1 MPTSSWSRAPSS
13 VDLDLSGRSALVT
26 GGGKGIGAAISR
38 ELSEMGAKVVINYR
52 SDQAAAQATAK
63 SLSDATIYQA
73 DVGDPDQVAAMVSAA
88 GPFDVV
94 VNNAGLLR
102 DRLLLRM
109 SAADWD
115 EVLRT
120 DLSAAFHV
128 TKAVVPHMLKSRWG
142 RIVNI
147 SSIVGL
153 GGNPG
158 QANYAAAKAGLVGL
172 SKSVAKELGSR
183 NITCNVVAPG
193 YVHTELTASSM
204 TEEMLAELIKL
215 TPLRRQG
222 KAEEIA
228 SAVAFLC
235 SPAASFVTGE
245 VLVVDGGLA
254 A

>member
-1 MPTSSWSRAPSS
+1 

-26 GGGKGIGAAISR
+26 GGGKGIGAAIAR
-38 ELSEMGAKVVINYR
+38 ELSEMGARVVINYR
-52 SDQAAAQATAK
+52 SDQRSAENTAAVLA
-63 SLSDATIYQA
+63 DAVAFGA
-73 DVGDPDQVAAMVSAA
+73 DVGDPGQVAKMVTEA

-94 VNNAGLLR
+94 VNNAGMLR

-109 SAADWD
+109 SVDDWD
-115 EVLRT
+115 QVLRT

-128 TKAVVPHMLKSRWG
+128 TKACVPQMLKTRWG
-142 RIVNI
+142 RIINI

-172 SKSVAKELGSR
+172 TKSVAKELGSR
-183 NITCNVVAPG
+183 NITCNAVAPG
-193 YVHTELTASSM
+193 YVHTELTASAIS
-204 TEEMLAELIKL
+204 EEQLAELVKL

-222 KAEEIA
+222 TAGEVA
-228 SAVAFLC
+228 AAVAFLC
-235 SPAASFVTGE
+235 SPAASFITGE

>member
-1 MPTSSWSRAPSS
+1 M
-13 VDLDLSGRSALVT
+13 DLDLSSKRALVT
-26 GGGKGIGAAISR
+26 GAGKGIGAAIAR
-38 ELSEMGAKVVINYR
+38 ELHAMGAAVVINYR
-52 SDQAAAQATAK
+52 SDQEAAEATAAQLPGSRAV
-63 SLSDATIYQA
+63 QA
-73 DVGDPDQVAAMVSAA
+73 DVSDPAQVAALFREA

-94 VNNAGLLR
+94 VNNAGVIR

-109 SAADWD
+109 TEDDWD
-115 EVLRT
+115 AVLRT

-128 TKAVVPHMLKSRWG
+128 IRAAVPGMLRSRWG

-172 SKSVAKELGSR
+172 TKSVAKELGSR
-183 NITCNVVAPG
+183 AITCNAVAPG
-193 YVHTELTASSM
+193 YVETELTTGAIPADA
-204 TEEMLAELIKL
+204 LADLIRL

-222 KAEEIA
+222 SPAEVA

-245 VLVVDGGLA
+245 VLVVDGGLSA
-254 A
+254 

>member
-1 MPTSSWSRAPSS
+1 

-38 ELSEMGAKVVINYR
+38 ELSEMGARVVVNYR
-52 SDQAAAQATAK
+52 TDRQAAEDTAAV
-63 SLSDATIYQA
+63 LGNAVAFGA
-73 DVGDPDQVAAMVSAA
+73 DVGDPEQVARMVTET

-94 VNNAGLLR
+94 VNNAGMLR

-109 SAADWD
+109 SVDDWD
-115 EVLRT
+115 QVLRT

-128 TKAVVPHMLKSRWG
+128 TKACVPQMLRARWG

-172 SKSVAKELGSR
+172 TKSVAKELGSR
-183 NITCNVVAPG
+183 NITCNAVAPG
-193 YVHTELTASSM
+193 YVHTELTTTSI
-204 TEEMLAELIKL
+204 TEEQIAELVKL

-222 KAEEIA
+222 TTAEIA
-228 SAVAFLC
+228 AAVAFLC
-235 SPAASFVTGE
+235 SPAAAFITGE

>member
-1 MPTSSWSRAPSS
+1 M
-13 VDLDLSGRSALVT
+13 VT
-26 GGGKGIGAAISR
+26 
-38 ELSEMGAKVVINYR
+38 E
-52 SDQAAAQATAK
+52 T
-63 SLSDATIYQA
+63 
-73 DVGDPDQVAAMVSAA
+73 

-94 VNNAGLLR
+94 VNNAGMLR

-109 SAADWD
+109 SVDDWD
-115 EVLRT
+115 QVLRT

-128 TKAVVPHMLKSRWG
+128 TKACVPQMLRARWG

-172 SKSVAKELGSR
+172 TKSVAKELGSR
-183 NITCNVVAPG
+183 NITCNAVAPG
-193 YVHTELTASSM
+193 YVHTELTTTSI
-204 TEEMLAELIKL
+204 TEEQIAELVKL

-222 KAEEIA
+222 TAAEIA
-228 SAVAFLC
+228 AAVAFLC
-235 SPAASFVTGE
+235 SPAAAFITGE
-245 VLVVDGGLA
+245 ILVVDGGLA

>member
-1 MPTSSWSRAPSS
+1 M
-13 VDLDLSGRSALVT
+13 DLDLSGRSALVT

-38 ELSEMGAKVVINYR
+38 ELSGMGARVVVNFR
-52 SDQAAAQATAK
+52 ADQAAAEETARSLSQATCFG
-63 SLSDATIYQA
+63 A
-73 DVGDPDQVAAMVSAA
+73 DVGDPGQVARMVAES

-94 VNNAGLLR
+94 VNNAGMLR

-109 SAADWD
+109 TGDDWD
-115 EVLRT
+115 QVLRT

-128 TKAVVPHMLKSRWG
+128 TKAVVPHMLKGRWG

-172 SKSVAKELGSR
+172 TKSVAKELGSR

-204 TEEMLAELIKL
+204 TEEMLAELVRL

-222 KAEEIA
+222 RAEEVA
-228 SAVAFLC
+228 AAVAFLC
-235 SPAASFVTGE
+235 SPAAAFITGE

>member
-1 MPTSSWSRAPSS
+1 
-13 VDLDLSGRSALVT
+13 VELDLSGHSALVT

-38 ELSEMGAKVVINYR
+38 ELSQMGARVVINYR
-52 SDQAAAQATAK
+52 SDQGAAEATAQ
-63 SLSDATIYQA
+63 SLQNATAFGA
-73 DVGDPDQVAAMVSAA
+73 DVGDPQQVAQLVAEA

-109 SAADWD
+109 TLDDWD
-115 EVLRT
+115 QVLRT

-128 TKAVVPHMLKSRWG
+128 TKAAVPHMLKGRWG

-158 QANYAAAKAGLVGL
+158 QVNYAAAKAGLVGL
-172 SKSVAKELGSR
+172 TKSVAKELGSR

-193 YVHTELTASSM
+193 YVHTELTASSI
-204 TEEMLAELIKL
+204 TEAMLAELIKM

-222 KAEEIA
+222 QAEEIA
-228 SAVAFLC
+228 AAVAFLC
-235 SPAASFVTGE
+235 SPAASFITGA

>member
-1 MPTSSWSRAPSS
+1 

-26 GGGKGIGAAISR
+26 GGGKGIGAAISQ

-52 SDQAAAQATAK
+52 SDQATAEATAK
-63 SLSDATIYQA
+63 SLSNTTIYQA
-73 DVGDPDQVAAMVSAA
+73 DVGDPDQVAAMVSAT

-128 TKAVVPHMLKSRWG
+128 TKVVVPHMLKSRWG

-172 SKSVAKELGSR
+172 TKSVAKELGSR

-204 TEEMLAELIKL
+204 TEDMLAELTKL

-222 KAEEIA
+222 KTEEIA
-228 SAVAFLC
+228 AAVAFLC
-235 SPAASFVTGE
+235 SPAAAFITGE
-245 VLVVDGGLA
+245 VLVVDGGLSA
-254 A
+254 

>member
-1 MPTSSWSRAPSS
+1 

-38 ELSEMGAKVVINYR
+38 ELSGMGARVVVNYR
-52 SDQAAAQATAK
+52 TDRQAAEDTAAA
-63 SLSDATIYQA
+63 LGNAVVFGA
-73 DVGDPDQVAAMVSAA
+73 DVGDPEQVAKMVTET

-94 VNNAGLLR
+94 VNNAGMLR

-109 SAADWD
+109 SVDDWD
-115 EVLRT
+115 QVLRT

-128 TKAVVPHMLKSRWG
+128 TKACVPQMLRARWG

-172 SKSVAKELGSR
+172 TKSVAKELGSR
-183 NITCNVVAPG
+183 NITCNAVAPG
-193 YVHTELTASSM
+193 YVHTELTTTSI
-204 TEEMLAELIKL
+204 TEEQIAELVKL

-222 KAEEIA
+222 TTAEIA
-228 SAVAFLC
+228 AAVAFLC
-235 SPAASFVTGE
+235 SPAAAFITGE

>member
-1 MPTSSWSRAPSS
+1 
-13 VDLDLSGRSALVT
+13 
-26 GGGKGIGAAISR
+26 
-38 ELSEMGAKVVINYR
+38 MGARVVINYR
-52 SDQAAAQATAK
+52 SDQRSAENTAAVLA
-63 SLSDATIYQA
+63 DAVAFGA
-73 DVGDPDQVAAMVSAA
+73 DVGDPGQVAKMVTEA

-94 VNNAGLLR
+94 VNNAGMLR

-109 SAADWD
+109 SVDDWD
-115 EVLRT
+115 QVLRT

-128 TKAVVPHMLKSRWG
+128 TKACVPQMLKTRWG
-142 RIVNI
+142 RIINI

-172 SKSVAKELGSR
+172 TKSVAKELGSR
-183 NITCNVVAPG
+183 NITCNAVAPG
-193 YVHTELTASSM
+193 YVHTELTASAIS
-204 TEEMLAELIKL
+204 EEQLAELVKL

-222 KAEEIA
+222 TAGEVA
-228 SAVAFLC
+228 AAVAFLC
-235 SPAASFVTGE
+235 SPAASFITGE

>member
-1 MPTSSWSRAPSS
+1 M
-13 VDLDLSGRSALVT
+13 DLDLSGRSALVT

-38 ELSEMGAKVVINYR
+38 ELSEMGARVVINYR
-52 SDQAAAQATAK
+52 SDQAAAAATAAA
-63 SLSDATIYQA
+63 LGNLQTFGA
-73 DVGDPDQVAAMVSAA
+73 DVGDPEQVARMVAET

-109 SAADWD
+109 TGDDWD
-115 EVLRT
+115 QVLRT

-128 TKAVVPHMLKSRWG
+128 TKAVVPHMLKRRWG

-172 SKSVAKELGSR
+172 TKSVAKELGSR
-183 NITCNVVAPG
+183 NINCNVVAPG

-222 KAEEIA
+222 QAEEIA
-228 SAVAFLC
+228 AAVAFLC
-235 SPAASFVTGE
+235 SPAASFITGA

>member
-1 MPTSSWSRAPSS
+1 

-38 ELSEMGAKVVINYR
+38 ELSEMGARVVINYR
-52 SDQAAAQATAK
+52 SDRAAAEATA
-63 SLSDATIYQA
+63 SALGSATVAGA
-73 DVGDPDQVAAMVSAA
+73 DVGDPEQVARMVNET

-109 SAADWD
+109 SSDDWD
-115 EVLRT
+115 QVLRT

-128 TKAVVPHMLKSRWG
+128 TKAAVPHMLKSRWG

-193 YVHTELTASSM
+193 YVHTELTASSI
-204 TEEMLAELIKL
+204 TEEMLAELIKM

-222 KAEEIA
+222 QAEEIA
-228 SAVAFLC
+228 AAVAFLC
-235 SPAASFVTGE
+235 SPAAAFITGE

>member
-1 MPTSSWSRAPSS
+1 M
-13 VDLDLSGRSALVT
+13 T
-26 GGGKGIGAAISR
+26 GAGKGIGAAIAG
-38 ELSEMGAKVVINYR
+38 ELHAMGASVVINYR
-52 SDQAAAQATAK
+52 QDRESAEATAGR
-63 SLSDATIYQA
+63 LPGARAVQA
-73 DVGDPDQVAAMVSAA
+73 DIADPVQVAQLFRDA

-94 VNNAGLLR
+94 VNNAGLIR

-109 SAADWD
+109 TDDDWD
-115 EVLRT
+115 SVLRT

-128 TKAVVPHMLKSRWG
+128 IKAAIPAMLKGRWG

-172 SKSVAKELGSR
+172 TKSVAKELGSR
-183 NITCNVVAPG
+183 GITCNAVAPG
-193 YVHTELTASSM
+193 YVQTELTAGAIPA
-204 TEEMLAELIKL
+204 EALAELIRM

-222 KAEEIA
+222 TTTEIA
-228 SAVAFLC
+228 AAVAFLC

-245 VLVVDGGLA
+245 VLVVDGGLSA
-254 A
+254 

>member
-1 MPTSSWSRAPSS
+1 M
-13 VDLDLSGRSALVT
+13 DLDLSGRSALVT
-26 GGGKGIGAAISR
+26 GGGKGIGAAIAR
-38 ELSEMGAKVVINYR
+38 ELSEMGARVVINYR
-52 SDQAAAQATAK
+52 SDQRSADATAAE
-63 SLSDATIYQA
+63 LADAVAFGA
-73 DVGDPDQVAAMVSAA
+73 DVGDPGQVAKMVTEA

-94 VNNAGLLR
+94 VNNAGMLR

-109 SAADWD
+109 SVDDWD
-115 EVLRT
+115 QVLRT

-128 TKAVVPHMLKSRWG
+128 TKACVPQMLKTRWG

-158 QANYAAAKAGLVGL
+158 QANYSAAKAGLIGL
-172 SKSVAKELGSR
+172 TKSVAKELGSR
-183 NITCNVVAPG
+183 NITCNAVAPG

-204 TEEMLAELIKL
+204 NEEQLAELVKL

-222 KAEEIA
+222 TAGEIA
-228 SAVAFLC
+228 AVVAFLC
-235 SPAASFVTGE
+235 SPSASFITGE

>member
-1 MPTSSWSRAPSS
+1 

-26 GGGKGIGAAISR
+26 GGGKGIGAAICR
-38 ELSEMGAKVVINYR
+38 ELSEMGARVVINYR
-52 SDQAAAQATAK
+52 ADQRAAEATA
-63 SLSDATIYQA
+63 SALGDAVAFGA
-73 DVGDPDQVAAMVSAA
+73 DVGDPEQVAKMVAET

-94 VNNAGLLR
+94 VNNAGMLR

-109 SAADWD
+109 SVDDWD
-115 EVLRT
+115 QVLRT

-128 TKAVVPHMLKSRWG
+128 TKACVPQMLRSRWG

-158 QANYAAAKAGLVGL
+158 QANYAAAKAGLIGL
-172 SKSVAKELGSR
+172 TKSVAKELGSR
-183 NITCNVVAPG
+183 NITCNAVAPG
-193 YVHTELTASSM
+193 YVHTELTKSSI
-204 TEEMLAELIKL
+204 TEEQIAELVKL

-222 KAEEIA
+222 TAAEIA
-228 SAVAFLC
+228 AAVAFLC
-235 SPAASFVTGE
+235 SPSAAFITGE

>member
-1 MPTSSWSRAPSS
+1 

-26 GGGKGIGAAISR
+26 GGGKGIGAAIAR
-38 ELSEMGAKVVINYR
+38 ELSEMGARVVINYR
-52 SDQAAAQATAK
+52 SDQRSAEDTAAALA
-63 SLSDATIYQA
+63 DAVAFGA
-73 DVGDPDQVAAMVSAA
+73 DVGDPGQVATMVTEA

-94 VNNAGLLR
+94 VNNAGMLR

-109 SAADWD
+109 SVDDWD
-115 EVLRT
+115 QVLRT

-128 TKAVVPHMLKSRWG
+128 TKACVPQMLKTRWG

-158 QANYAAAKAGLVGL
+158 QANYSAAKAGLIGL
-172 SKSVAKELGSR
+172 TKSVAKELGSR
-183 NITCNVVAPG
+183 NITCNAVAPG
-193 YVHTELTASSM
+193 YVHTELTASSINQ
-204 TEEMLAELIKL
+204 EQLAELVKL

-222 KAEEIA
+222 TAGEVA
-228 SAVAFLC
+228 AAVAFLC
-235 SPAASFVTGE
+235 SPSASFITGE

>member
-1 MPTSSWSRAPSS
+1 M
-13 VDLDLSGRSALVT
+13 DLDLSGRSALVT
-26 GGGKGIGAAISR
+26 GGGKGIGAAIAR
-38 ELSEMGAKVVINYR
+38 ELSEMGARVVINYR
-52 SDQAAAQATAK
+52 SDQRSAEDTAAALANAV
-63 SLSDATIYQA
+63 AFGA
-73 DVGDPDQVAAMVSAA
+73 DVGDPEQVAKMVTET

-94 VNNAGLLR
+94 VNNAGMLR

-109 SAADWD
+109 SVDDWD
-115 EVLRT
+115 QVLRT

-128 TKAVVPHMLKSRWG
+128 TKACVPQMLRSRWG

-158 QANYAAAKAGLVGL
+158 QANYAAAKAGLIGL
-172 SKSVAKELGSR
+172 TKSVAKELGSR
-183 NITCNVVAPG
+183 NITCNAVAPG
-193 YVHTELTASSM
+193 YVHTELTASSI
-204 TEEMLAELIKL
+204 TEEQLAELVKL

-222 KAEEIA
+222 TAAEIA
-228 SAVAFLC
+228 AAVAFLC
-235 SPAASFVTGE
+235 SPSAAFITGE

>member
-1 MPTSSWSRAPSS
+1 

-38 ELSEMGAKVVINYR
+38 ELSAMGARVVVNYR
-52 SDQAAAQATAK
+52 SDRQSAEDTAGA
-63 SLSDATIYQA
+63 LGNAVAFGA
-73 DVGDPDQVAAMVSAA
+73 DVGDAEQVAKMVTET

-94 VNNAGLLR
+94 VNNAGMLR

-109 SAADWD
+109 SVDDWD
-115 EVLRT
+115 QVLRT

-128 TKAVVPHMLKSRWG
+128 TKACVPQMLKARWG

-172 SKSVAKELGSR
+172 TKSVAKELGSR
-183 NITCNVVAPG
+183 NITCNAVAPG
-193 YVHTELTASSM
+193 YVHTELTASSIN
-204 TEEMLAELIKL
+204 EEQLAALVKL

-222 KAEEIA
+222 TPGEIA
-228 SAVAFLC
+228 AAVAFLC
-235 SPAASFVTGE
+235 SPSASFITGE